1 MTDKKT
7 GIVVFDIDGTL
18 TDSIPQHQIAFENA
32 LRSFNFPALR
42 TDWANYLHHTDSAIF
57 VQAWAEAKF
66 TSLSDLAELETR
78 YIRELDQQLAKKPF
92 AEIAG
97 AASFIHWL
105 NEQGWKVVYAT
116 GSLRYGAEKKLAALD
131 IDLRDAILVTASEYQ
146 IREDLLINAIKQA
159 TEKYS
164 LPAGQKIISIGDGVW
179 DLKTAEN
186 LDVAFIGIGVGAKAK
201 LLTDLGATVFTDF
214 NELRKQGEHLI
225 H

>member
-1 MTDKKT
+1 M
-7 GIVVFDIDGTL
+7 
-18 TDSIPQHQIAFENA
+18 
-32 LRSFNFPALR
+32 
-42 TDWANYLHHTDSAIF
+42 
-57 VQAWAEAKF
+57 
-66 TSLSDLAELETR
+66 
-78 YIRELDQQLAKKPF
+78 
-92 AEIAG
+92 
-97 AASFIHWL
+97 
-105 NEQGWKVVYAT
+105 
-116 GSLRYGAEKKLAALD
+116 
-131 IDLRDAILVTASEYQ
+131 TASEYQ

-214 NELRKQGEHLI
+214 NELRKQDEHLI